1 MAHQTS
7 TRLLAPLAPQAPA
20 PLDPAPFIRRRQQV
34 LTEMHKKGR
43 GVAVIPTSTELIRN
57 RDTHHPFRFDSNF
70 WYLTGFE
77 EPDAVLVLLISD
89 TPQSLLFCR
98 PKNPERELWEGFR
111 FGPEAACEQ
120 FGFDAAYPLDQL
132 DQHVSEHL
140 IGAQTLW
147 HSLGQN
153 PDWDARAGRW
163 LEHAR
168 AQSRAGKQAPTVV
181 ADWRALVEP
190 MRRCKDAGELAL
202 MQRAADI
209 AANAHIR
216 AMQACRPGLYEY
228 QLDAELQYAF
238 LQAGGHPPSYPA
250 IVAGGT
256 NACALHY
263 TTNNQQLRD
272 GDLVLID
279 AGCEVSGYA
288 SDITRTFPV
297 NGRFNSAQ
305 RDVYTITLAAQE
317 AAIAATR
324 PAAPFHAPHD
334 AALRVLVQ
342 GMIDLKLCQGSL
354 DGIIET
360 GDYRQFYMHRTS
372 HWLGLDVHDAG
383 PYHENNEWVRLQA
396 GMTLTI
402 EPGFY
407 IRPADNVPVAFH
419 NIGIRIEDDVV
430 VTDTG
435 CTVTTAMAP
444 KEPAAI
450 EALMADQA

>member
-1 MAHQTS
+1 M
-7 TRLLAPLAPQAPA
+7 APQAF
-20 PLDPAPFIRRRQQV
+20 DPAPFVRRREALLHQ
-34 LTEMHKKGR
+34 MHKQGQ
-43 GVAVIPTSTELIRN
+43 GVAIIPTSSEMIRN

-98 PKNPERELWEGFR
+98 SKNVERELWEGFR
-111 FGPEAACEQ
+111 FGPDAAREQ
-120 FGFDAAYPLDQL
+120 FAFDSAFPLESL
-132 DQHVSEHL
+132 DAMVAEHL
-140 IGAQTLW
+140 TGARTLW
-147 HSLGQN
+147 HSVGISAE
-153 PDWDARAGRW
+153 WDARVGRW

-168 AQSRAGKQAPTVV
+168 GQARAGKQPPTLI

-190 MRRCKDAGELAL
+190 MRRCKDSGEIAL
-202 MQRAADI
+202 MQRSASI
-209 AANAHIR
+209 AANAHAR
-216 AMQACRPGLYEY
+216 AMRACHPGLYEY

-238 LQAGGHPPSYPA
+238 LQAGGHPPSYPS
-250 IVAGGT
+250 IIAGGA
-256 NACALHY
+256 NACVLHY
-263 TTNNQQLRD
+263 TMNNQPLYD

-297 NGRFNSAQ
+297 NGRFTPAQ
-305 RDVYTITLAAQE
+305 RDVYEITLAAQT
-317 AAIAATR
+317 AAIGATKPGAA
-324 PAAPFHAPHD
+324 FHAPHD
-334 AALRVLVQ
+334 AALCVLAQ
-342 GMIDLKLCQGSL
+342 GMIDLGLCKGSVASV
-354 DGIIET
+354 IES
-360 GDYRQFYMHRTS
+360 GDYRRYYMHRTS

-383 PYHENNEWVRLQA
+383 PYHENDEWVRLQS

-407 IRPADNVPVAFH
+407 IRADDHVPAALH

-435 CTVTTAMAP
+435 CRVMTDGAP
-444 KEPAAI
+444 KTIEAI
-450 EALMADQA
+450 EQWMASPA

>member
-1 MAHQTS
+1 MSAQRT
-7 TRLLAPLAPQAPA
+7 LPKPLAPLAPQAFDA
-20 PLDPAPFIRRRQQV
+20 KPFVRRRQQV
-34 LTEMHKKGR
+34 LREMHKKGR
-43 GVAVIPTSTELIRN
+43 GVAIIPTSTELIRN

-77 EPDAVLVLLISD
+77 EPDAVLVLLVSD
-89 TPQSLLFCR
+89 NPQSLLFCR
-98 PKNPERELWEGFR
+98 PKNEERELWEGFR
-111 FGPEAACEQ
+111 FGPEAARER
-120 FGFDAAYPLDQL
+120 FAFDASYALDDLDQI
-132 DQHVSEHL
+132 VSEHL
-140 IGAQTLW
+140 VGAHTLW
-147 HSLGQN
+147 HSLGTN
-153 PDWDARAGRW
+153 PEWDARAGRW

-168 AQSRAGKQAPTVV
+168 SQSRAGKQAPTVV

-190 MRRCKDAGELAL
+190 MRRNKDAGELGL

-209 AANAHIR
+209 AANAHSR
-216 AMQACRPGLYEY
+216 AMRACHPSLYEY

-250 IVAGGT
+250 IIAGGG
-256 NACALHY
+256 NACILHY
-263 TTNNQQLRD
+263 TANNQPLRN

-297 NGRFNSAQ
+297 NGRFNAAQ
-305 RDVYTITLAAQE
+305 RDIYTITLAAQE

-324 PAAPFHAPHD
+324 PGAAFHAPHD
-334 AALRVLVQ
+334 AAVRVLVQ
-342 GMIDLKLCQGSL
+342 GMIDLKLCRGSV
-354 DGIIET
+354 DGVIESE
-360 GDYRQFYMHRTS
+360 DFRRFYMHRTS

-383 PYHENNEWVRLQA
+383 PYHEENEWVSLQS

-407 IRPADNVPVAFH
+407 IRPADDVPATFH

-435 CTVTTAMAP
+435 CRVMTIEAP
-444 KEPAAI
+444 KTIADI
-450 EALMADQA
+450 ESLMAKGS

>member
-1 MAHQTS
+1 MAHRS
-7 TRLLAPLAPQAPA
+7 LLPPLT
-20 PLDPAPFIRRRQQV
+20 PLPTPVFDAAPFVRRRQQV
-34 LTEMHKKGR
+34 LAEMHKKGR
-43 GVAVIPTSTELIRN
+43 GVAIIPTSAELIRN

-98 PKNPERELWEGFR
+98 PKHEERELWEGFR
-111 FGPEAACEQ
+111 FGPDAARER
-120 FGFDAAYPLDQL
+120 FAFDAAYPLEDL
-132 DQHVSEHL
+132 DRVVSEHL
-140 IGAQTLW
+140 IGAKTLW
-147 HSLGQN
+147 HSLGTDG
-153 PDWDARAGRW
+153 DWDARVGRW

-190 MRRCKDAGELAL
+190 MRRSKDAGELIL

-209 AANAHIR
+209 AVNAHCR
-216 AMQACRPGLYEY
+216 TMQASRPGLYEY
-228 QLDAELQYAF
+228 QLDAELHYAF

-250 IVAGGT
+250 IIAGGS
-256 NACALHY
+256 NACILHY
-263 TTNNQQLRD
+263 TANNQPLRD
-272 GDLVLID
+272 GELVLID

-297 NGRFNSAQ
+297 NGRFSPAQ
-305 RDVYTITLAAQE
+305 RDLYAITLAAHD
-317 AAIAATR
+317 AALAATR
-324 PAAPFHAPHD
+324 PGAAFHAPHD
-334 AALRVLVQ
+334 AAVRVLVQ
-342 GMIDLKLCQGSL
+342 GMIDLGLCQGSVE
-354 DGIIET
+354 GVIES
-360 GDYRQFYMHRTS
+360 GDFRRFYMHRTS

-383 PYHENNEWVRLQA
+383 PYHENEEWVSLQS

-407 IRPADNVPVAFH
+407 VRAADDVPVALH

-430 VTDTG
+430 VNDDG
-435 CTVTTAMAP
+435 CHVMTAAAPTTI
-444 KEPAAI
+444 EAI
-450 EALMADQA
+450 ESLMANPS

>member
-1 MAHQTS
+1 MFIHRPLPQPLS
-7 TRLLAPLAPQAPA
+7 PLAPKAFDA
-20 PLDPAPFIRRRQQV
+20 TPFVHRRQQV
-34 LTEMHKKGR
+34 LLEMHKKGR
-43 GVAVIPTSTELIRN
+43 GVAIIPTSTELIRN

-98 PKNPERELWEGFR
+98 SKNEERELWEGFR
-111 FGPEAACEQ
+111 FGP
-120 FGFDAAYPLDQL
+120 DAAREIFAFNAAYDLDEL
-132 DQHVSEHL
+132 DHIVSEHL
-140 IGAQTLW
+140 IGAQTVW
-147 HSLGQN
+147 HSLGVT
-153 PDWDARAGRW
+153 PEWDARVGRW

-190 MRRCKDAGELAL
+190 MRRNKDAGELAL

-209 AANAHIR
+209 AANAHCR
-216 AMQACRPGLYEY
+216 AMRACTPGLYEY

-250 IVAGGT
+250 IIAGGA
-256 NACALHY
+256 NACVLHY
-263 TTNNQQLRD
+263 TANDQPLRA

-297 NGRFNSAQ
+297 NGRFSAAQ
-305 RDVYTITLAAQE
+305 RDLYAVTLAAQE

-324 PAAPFHAPHD
+324 PGAAFHAPHD
-334 AALRVLVQ
+334 AAVRVLVQ
-342 GMIDLKLCQGSL
+342 GMIDLNLCHGSV
-354 DGIIET
+354 DSVIES
-360 GDYRQFYMHRTS
+360 GDFRRFYMHRTS

-383 PYHENNEWVRLQA
+383 PYHEENEWVSLQS

-407 IRPADNVPVAFH
+407 VRPADDVPAAFH

-430 VTDTG
+430 VTDSG
-435 CTVTTAMAP
+435 CRVMTSDAP
-444 KEPAAI
+444 KTMSDI
-450 EALMADQA
+450 ESLMADRS

>member
-1 MAHQTS
+1 
-7 TRLLAPLAPQAPA
+7 
-20 PLDPAPFIRRRQQV
+20 
-34 LTEMHKKGR
+34 MHKKGR

-140 IGAQTLW
+140 VGAQTLW

-190 MRRCKDAGELAL
+190 MRRCKDVGELAL

-256 NACALHY
+256 NACVLHY
-263 TTNNQQLRD
+263 TTNNQPLRN

-383 PYHENNEWVRLQA
+383 PYHENDEWVRLQA
-396 GMTLTI
+396 GMTLTM